1 MKKVLIH
8 LADGFEE
15 IEAITPVDVLRRAGC
30 EVVTVSVTGKN
41 EVTSS
46 RGVTVVADTHFVEA
60 DYDHADMIVL
70 PGGQPGADNL
80 NKHEG
85 LKKEIQEFYRQ
96 GKFVAAICAAPI
108 VLGGL
113 GLLKAKKATCFP
125 GYESR
130 LTGANVTGNAVEAD
144 GNIIT
149 GKGPG
154 VALEFSLLLVEKL
167 LGKPKVEE
175 LKKSMIITD

>member
-30 EVVTVSVTGKN
+30 EVIMVSVTGRN

-46 RGVTVVADTHFVEA
+46 RGVVLVADTHFVEA

-85 LKKEIQEFYRQ
+85 LKKEIQEFCRQ
-96 GKFVAAICAAPI
+96 GKYVAAICAAPI

-113 GLLKAKKATCFP
+113 GVLKNKKATCYP

-130 LTGANVTGNAVEAD
+130 LTGASTLGNAVEVD
-144 GNIIT
+144 GNMIT

-154 VALEFSLLLVEKL
+154 VALEFSLMLVEKL
-167 LGKPKVEE
+167 MGKSKVEE
-175 LKKSMIITD
+175 LKKAMII